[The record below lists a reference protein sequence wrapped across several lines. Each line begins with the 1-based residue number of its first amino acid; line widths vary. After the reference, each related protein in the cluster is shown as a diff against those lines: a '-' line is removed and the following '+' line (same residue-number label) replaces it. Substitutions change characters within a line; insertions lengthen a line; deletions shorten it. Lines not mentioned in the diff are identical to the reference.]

1 MQSIGERLEEARK
14 KKGIS
19 LREAAEATKIRG
31 DYLTQFENNRFDIN
45 LTEIYVR
52 GFLRS
57 YANYLKL
64 SGDKILNDYASLGRG
79 DGRPRQPSREIYGRM
94 DVTIASAD
102 DRGEAAAPEEVAV
115 PQVAHRQRQPAVS
128 RGTNVSAGPAIDP
141 ALLFRFGKWIA
152 LVVVLLLVF
161 WAIMAIVNGTKS
173 PGVTHNPPAT
183 TATKPVA
190 TIPVAE
196 KTITLVALDA
206 VRVTVVARNEDDS
219 EGPEIFSGTMTRG
232 QTQEIP
238 WPGPGSIF
246 IKANAGENLQIEYK
260 GKRYGSQ
267 FTGKNRAKM

>member
-31 DYLTQFENNRFDIN
+31 DYLSQFENNRFDIN

-52 GFLRS
+52 GFLRN
-57 YANYLKL
+57 YATYLKL

-94 DVTIASAD
+94 DVSIASAE
-102 DRGEAAAPEEVAV
+102 DRGEGAAPEEIAA
-115 PQVAHRQRQPAVS
+115 PQVAHRQPAVS
-128 RGTNVSAGPAIDP
+128 RGSNVSAGPAIDP
-141 ALLFRFGKWIA
+141 ALLFKFGKWIA
-152 LVVVLLLVF
+152 GGVIVLLIL
-161 WAIMAIVNGTKS
+161 WAVTAIISGTKS
-173 PGVTHNPPAT
+173 DGVAHSPSAALPKPAVV
-183 TATKPVA
+183 APV
-190 TIPVAE
+190 VA
-196 KTITLVALDA
+196 KTITLVALDV
-206 VRVTVVARNEDDS
+206 VRVTVVARNDDDS
-219 EGPEIFSGTMTRG
+219 EGAEIFRGTLARG

-238 WPGPGSIF
+238 WPGPGSLY

-267 FTGKNRAKM
+267 FTGNNRAKM

>member
-102 DRGEAAAPEEVAV
+102 DRGDAAKPEEAAAPL
-115 PQVAHRQRQPAVS
+115 PHRQPAVS
-128 RGTNVSAGPAIDP
+128 RGSNVAADPAIDP
-141 ALLFRFGKWIA
+141 AFLFKFGKWIA
-152 LVVVLLLVF
+152 VVVAVLLVF
-161 WAIMAIVNGTKS
+161 WAIMSIINNTKS
-173 PGVTHNPPAT
+173 AAVTRNPPA
-183 TATKPVA
+183 AAARPAVA
-190 TIPVAE
+190 APVAE
-196 KTITLVALDA
+196 KTITLVALDN
-206 VRVTVVARNEDDS
+206 VRVIVVSRNDDDS
-219 EGPEIFSGTMTRG
+219 EGPEIFRGTLARG
-232 QTQEIP
+232 QTQEIA
-238 WPGPGSIF
+238 WPGVGSLY
-246 IKANAGENLQIEYK
+246 IKANKGENLQIEYK
-260 GKRYGSQ
+260 GKRYSSQ
-267 FTGKNRAKM
+267 FTGDSRAKM

>member
-19 LREAAEATKIRG
+19 IREAAEATKIRG
-31 DYLTQFENNRFDIN
+31 DYLQQFENNRFDIN

-64 SGDKILNDYASLGRG
+64 PGDRILGDYASLGRG
-79 DGRPRQPSREIYGRM
+79 EVRPRQPSREVYGRM

-102 DRGEAAAPEEVAV
+102 DRGETVVAEEAPP
-115 PQVAHRQRQPAVS
+115 PQVAHRQPAIS
-128 RGTNVSAGPAIDP
+128 RGASVTPGPAIDP
-141 ALLFRFGKWIA
+141 ALLFKLGKWAAYAVI
-152 LVVVLLLVF
+152 VLLFIWGVK
-161 WAIMAIVNGTKS
+161 AIVSSGGS
-173 PGVTHNPPAT
+173 SAAAHNPPA
-183 TATKPVA
+183 AVKPPVA
-190 TIPVAE
+190 APAVE
-196 KTITLVALDA
+196 RTITLVALDT
-206 VRVTVVARNEDDS
+206 VRVTVVARNDDDS
-219 EGPEIFSGTMTRG
+219 EGEEIFRGTLARG
-232 QTQEIP
+232 QTQVVP

-267 FTGKNRAKM
+267 FTGVGRAKM

>member
-64 SGDKILNDYASLGRG
+64 SGDKIINDYASLGRG
-79 DGRPRQPSREIYGRM
+79 EGRPRQPSREIYGRM
-94 DVTIASAD
+94 DVSVASAEE
-102 DRGEAAAPEEVAV
+102 RGADAAAEEPVA
-115 PQVAHRQRQPAVS
+115 PSPAHRQPAVS
-128 RGTNVSAGPAIDP
+128 RGTNVSADPSIDP
-141 ALLFRFGKWIA
+141 AVLFRIGKWIA
-152 LVVVLLLVF
+152 LVVGLLLVF
-161 WAIMAIVNGTKS
+161 WAVMAIISSTKS
-173 PGVTHNPPAT
+173 GGGAHNPPAVT
-183 TATKPVA
+183 TKPAVVA
-190 TIPVAE
+190 PAAE
-196 KTITLVALDA
+196 RFITLVALDA
-206 VRVTVVARNEDDS
+206 VRVTVVARNDDDS
-219 EGPEIFSGTMTRG
+219 EGAEIFKGTMTPG

-246 IKANAGENLQIEYK
+246 IKANKGENLQIEYK
-260 GKRYGSQ
+260 GKHYGSQ
-267 FTGKNRAKM
+267 FTGNNRAKM

>member
-31 DYLTQFENNRFDIN
+31 DYLSQFENNRFDIN

-57 YANYLKL
+57 YATYLKL
-64 SGDKILNDYASLGRG
+64 SGEKILNDYASLGRG

-94 DVTIASAD
+94 DVSIASAD
-102 DRGEAAAPEEVAV
+102 DRGEAASPEEVVA
-115 PQVAHRQRQPAVS
+115 PQVTHRQPAVS
-128 RGTNVSAGPAIDP
+128 RGSNVSAGPAIDP
-141 ALLFRFGKWIA
+141 ALLFKFGKWIA
-152 LVVVLLLVF
+152 GVVVLLLVF
-161 WAIMAIVNGTKS
+161 WAIMAIINSTKS
-173 PGVTHNPPAT
+173 AAVAHNPPVT
-183 TATKPVA
+183 VTKPAVVA
-190 TIPVAE
+190 PVVE

-206 VRVTVVARNEDDS
+206 VRVTVVARNDDDT
-219 EGPEIFSGTMTRG
+219 EGAEIFRGTLTPG

-267 FTGKNRAKM
+267 FTGNNRAKM